1 MSNTLRR
8 IMSFRCIHLRVR
20 VRLLTVA
27 ALLYGGLWPIAST
40 PARAQSTVPGV
51 AAVDAPHIALL
62 LPVDSSTFRRHAE
75 ALRDGFVAASKA
87 HAQQTLPIRV
97 YAVGDDPRQASQI
110 YQQAEQTGARL
121 VVGPLLRTAVNAITA
136 GEVSVPTLVLNA
148 PEGNVP
154 NRPNLHVLSL
164 QIETE
169 ARQAAR
175 LAHREG
181 RRAAY
186 IVAGDSPLLKR
197 LHSAFAGEFT
207 KLGGKLIAEFAYN
220 TSPAELIRLK
230 QAVELRVADMAF
242 LALDARQARAVRTYL
257 EPLAVYAS
265 SQIHAGDASL
275 AAAVDLAGVVFLDM
289 PWLLQ
294 RDHPAVMIY
303 PRQDFRGEGDLERLY
318 ALGIDA
324 WRIGQ
329 ALLARQSGIVLD
341 GVTGRLVQGL
351 DRQFTRELV
360 SARFGAPVAP
370 APVGPAAAVPAAI
383 GPVAPGSAS
392 AGPIAPVSAPA
403 PAASPKPAAPAKP

>member
-1 MSNTLRR
+1 M
-8 IMSFRCIHLRVR
+8 RVR
-20 VRLLTVA
+20 VLLLTVA
-27 ALLYGGLWPIAST
+27 ALLYGGLWPIASM

-51 AAVDAPHIALL
+51 PSVDAPHIALL

-75 ALRDGFVAASKA
+75 ALRDGFLAASRA
-87 HAQQTLPIRV
+87 HGQQTLPIRV
-97 YAVGDDPRQASQI
+97 YAVGDDPKQASQN

-121 VVGPLLRTAVNAITA
+121 VVGPLIRSAVTAIAA
-136 GEVSVPTLVLNA
+136 GEVSVPTLALNA

-175 LAHREG
+175 LAYREG

-186 IVAGDSPLLKR
+186 TVAGDSPLLKR
-197 LHSAFAGEFT
+197 LHQAFVNEFT

-220 TSPAELIRLK
+220 TSPAELTRLK

-242 LALDARQARAVRTYL
+242 LALDARQARSVRPYL
-257 EPLAVYAS
+257 EPLSVYAS
-265 SQIHAGDASL
+265 SQIHAGDASP
-275 AAAVDLAGVVFLDM
+275 AAAIDLAGIVFLDM

-303 PRQDFRGEGDLERLY
+303 PRQDFRGEADLERLY

-329 ALLARQSGIVLD
+329 ALLARQSGIILD
-341 GVTGRLVQGL
+341 GVTGRLIQGQ

-360 SARFGAPVAP
+360 SARFGTHVPP
-370 APVGPAAAVPAAI
+370 APVGPGIPAPASVGPAVP
-383 GPVAPGSAS
+383 GPA
-392 AGPIAPVSAPA
+392 SAPA
-403 PAASPKPAAPAKP
+403 PAAPPKPAASAKP

>member
-1 MSNTLRR
+1 M
-8 IMSFRCIHLRVR
+8 RVR
-20 VRLLTVA
+20 ARLLTVA
-27 ALLYGGLWPIAST
+27 VLLYGGLWPIASM

-75 ALRDGFVAASKA
+75 ALRDGFVAASKV

-97 YAVGDDPRQASQI
+97 YAVGDDPKQASAI
-110 YQQAEQTGARL
+110 YQQAAQTGARL
-121 VVGPLLRTAVNAITA
+121 VVGPLIRTAVTAIAA
-136 GEVSVPTLVLNA
+136 GEVSVPTLALNA
-148 PEGNVP
+148 PEGSMP

-181 RRAAY
+181 RRTAY
-186 IVAGDSPLLKR
+186 TVAGDSPLLKR
-197 LHSAFAGEFT
+197 LHSAFVSEFT

-220 TSPAELIRLK
+220 TSPAELTRLK
-230 QAVELRVADMAF
+230 QAVELRVADMVF
-242 LALDARQARAVRTYL
+242 LALDPRQARAVRAYL

-360 SARFGAPVAP
+360 SARFGASVPATPVGLGSP
-370 APVGPAAAVPAAI
+370 GPAAIVPLN
-383 GPVAPGSAS
+383 PSPTS
-392 AGPIAPVSAPA
+392 PSAPA
-403 PAASPKPAAPAKP
+403 PTASSKPAAPTKP